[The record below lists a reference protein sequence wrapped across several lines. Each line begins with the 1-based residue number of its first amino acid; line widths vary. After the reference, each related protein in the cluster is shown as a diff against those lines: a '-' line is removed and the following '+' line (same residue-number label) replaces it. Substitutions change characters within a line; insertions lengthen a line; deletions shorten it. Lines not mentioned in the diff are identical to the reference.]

1 MNLYQNL
8 KAKAVTT
15 IIEKLRV
22 LSLVAMLTAVSIT
35 SFGWGRTG
43 HHTIVDIAQN
53 YVSSSTLD
61 SISKY
66 LANDTWH
73 AASTWMDELR
83 GNSQFDYMRKWHY
96 INVDKGQTYNPTIE
110 NGDNVVTQLDSAIF
124 KLKNRRNLTPEQV
137 TINLKVLFHLMGD
150 LHNPLHAGYGSDRG
164 GNDVRVVYNGKSFN
178 LHRIWDTEIIETNL
192 SVKDNLLNRR
202 KNTKR
207 RELKRIA
214 KGNATTW
221 FNDARNALP
230 TVYSLNND
238 TITTAYLEQ
247 GHPVAENL
255 LFTAGVR
262 LGFTL
267 NDIFRKY

>member
-1 MNLYQNL
+1 MNRFFKS
-8 KAKAVTT
+8 KAITL
-15 IIEKLRV
+15 IIEKLRLV
-22 LSLVAMLTAVSIT
+22 SLFAFLTSVSIA
-35 SFGWGRTG
+35 SFGWGQTG
-43 HHTIVDIAQN
+43 HHTIADIAQH

-96 INVDKGQTYNPTIE
+96 INVDKDQAYSPTIE
-110 NGDNVVTQLDSAIF
+110 NGDNVVTQLDIAIHN
-124 KLKNRRNLTPEQV
+124 LKNRKNLTAEQV
-137 TINLKVLFHLMGD
+137 TINLKVIFHLMGD
-150 LHNPLHAGYGSDRG
+150 LHNPLHVGYGADRG
-164 GNDVRVVYNGKSFN
+164 GNDVKVVFNDKSFN
-178 LHRIWDTEIIETNL
+178 LHRIWDTEIIETNQHF
-192 SVKDNLLNRR
+192 KDNISN
-202 KNTKR
+202 KQNETKK

-221 FNDARNALP
+221 FIEARNALP
-230 TVYSLNND
+230 SVYALSSN
-238 TITTAYLEQ
+238 TITTEYLEL

-255 LFTAGVR
+255 LFRAGVR